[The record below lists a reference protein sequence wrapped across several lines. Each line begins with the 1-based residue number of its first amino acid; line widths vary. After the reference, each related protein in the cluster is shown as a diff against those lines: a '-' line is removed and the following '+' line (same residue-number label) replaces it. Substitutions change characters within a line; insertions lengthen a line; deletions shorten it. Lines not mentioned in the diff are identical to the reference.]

1 MAIKTSEEG
10 FIIIKRYDLYQQKA
24 IPTGAVREDNG
35 ITQAEFFL
43 ISGNNLERKVWL
55 SREEIM

>member
-1 MAIKTSEEG
+1 MALKVSDKG
-10 FIIIKRYDLYQQKA
+10 YIIIKRYDLYQQKA

-43 ISGNNLERKVWL
+43 ISGNNPERKVWL
-55 SREEIM
+55 SREEII